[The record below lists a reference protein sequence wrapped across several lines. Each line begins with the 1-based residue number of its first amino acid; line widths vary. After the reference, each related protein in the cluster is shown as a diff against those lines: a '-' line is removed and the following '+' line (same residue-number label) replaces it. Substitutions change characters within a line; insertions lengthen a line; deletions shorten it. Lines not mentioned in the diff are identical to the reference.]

1 MTRRLGTQMVGQRT
15 GHYRRC
21 ICRPKVD
28 LLGLERDHA
37 RAAILPKGD
46 ESFSGEGVE
55 RLVYRSATHAHR
67 VGDGRLNQ
75 RLAEYQQPRRIAS
88 RIPSTMDGLAVVRL
102 VSLRVPRSAK
112 RYLGD
117 PK

>member
-1 MTRRLGTQMVGQRT
+1 MTRRLGAEMIGQHKGR
-15 GHYRRC
+15 YRRC
-21 ICRPKVD
+21 ICRSKVD

-37 RAAILPKGD
+37 HAAILPKGD

-67 VGDGRLNQ
+67 IGDGRLNQ
-75 RLAEYQQPRRIAS
+75 RLAGYQQPRRIAS

-102 VSLRVPRSAK
+102 VSLRVPRSAEC
-112 RYLGD
+112 YPGD